1 MTIRTEASPRSEENV
16 ASMLQHCAYFIKWF
30 YLDPPAEEMESDSVI
45 DMPTATV
52 SEDQIDVEIVAV
64 FPRFP
69 MKLARQRLKAQ
80 RGELLQW
87 CMFGFGVLDKYNS

>member
-1 MTIRTEASPRSEENV
+1 
-16 ASMLQHCAYFIKWF
+16 MLQHCAYFIKWF

-64 FPRFP
+64 FPRFSNEAYEAAVEGP
-69 MKLARQRLKAQ
+69 KWGAAAVVHVWIWTFR
-80 RGELLQW
+80 
-87 CMFGFGVLDKYNS
+87 